1 MRDGSGLISSNEM
14 KRAAFL
20 LAALLAAA
28 LIAGCGEKK
37 ETLGDTTAVS
47 GPGIRATPPRW
58 TPEYAHLAQR
68 IKQLGLPPVGKEKV
82 HHHALIHIY
91 NDGLLIPVAPN
102 IGIHKPAYSSVH
114 THDQTGV
121 IHMESDIPHKFTIG
135 DFFAIWGV
143 RFGNASLGSLVN
155 DGDKKVHVYVNG
167 KPIADPVH
175 YVMRDQDNIVV
186 GYGTPD
192 SFPHNPSK
200 KALQLVDKG
209 GGNCAVTQKGKK
221 RKSCIA
227 GQ

>member
-1 MRDGSGLISSNEM
+1 MLPMR
-14 KRAAFL
+14 RAPALL
-20 LAALLAAA
+20 LAVLVAA

-37 ETLGDTTAVS
+37 ETLGDITAVS
-47 GPGIRATPPRW
+47 GPGIRATAPRW
-58 TPEYAHLAQR
+58 QPEYAHLAQR

-82 HHHALIHIY
+82 HHHALMHIY

-102 IGIHKPAYSSVH
+102 IGIHKPAYSSLH

-121 IHMESDIPHKFTIG
+121 IHMESDVPHKFTIG

-143 RFGNASLGSLVN
+143 RFGKASLGNLVN
-155 DGDKKVHVYVNG
+155 DGDKQVRVYVNG
-167 KPIADPVH
+167 TRVADPVH
-175 YVMRDQDNIVV
+175 YVMKDEDNIVV
-186 GYGTPD
+186 GYGTDD

-200 KALQLVDKG
+200 KPLELVDKG
-209 GGNCAVTQKGKK
+209 GGSCAKTQKGEK

>member
-1 MRDGSGLISSNEM
+1 MRRAGLL
-14 KRAAFL
+14 L
-20 LAALLAAA
+20 LAVLAAA

-37 ETLGDTTAVS
+37 ETLGDTTAIS
-47 GPGIRATPPRW
+47 GPGITAKPPRW

-68 IKQLGLPPVGKEKV
+68 IKALGLPPVGKEQV

-91 NDGLLIPVAPN
+91 NDGLLVPVAPN
-102 IGIHKPAYSSVH
+102 IGIHKPAYSSIH

-121 IHMESDIPHKFTIG
+121 IHMESDVPHKFTIG

-143 RFGNASLGSLVN
+143 RFGKASLGSLVN
-155 DGDKKVHVYVNG
+155 DGDKQVHVYVNG
-167 KPIADPVH
+167 KPVADPVH
-175 YVMRDQDNIVV
+175 YVMKDQDNIVV

-200 KALQLVDKG
+200 KALELVTKG
-209 GGNCAVTQKGKK
+209 GGNCAVAKKGQK

>member
-1 MRDGSGLISSNEM
+1 MR
-14 KRAAFL
+14 RVPAL
-20 LAALLAAA
+20 LLVLLAAA
-28 LIAGCGEKK
+28 LMAGCGEKE

-47 GPGIRATPPRW
+47 GPGIRATAPRW
-58 TPEYAHLAQR
+58 QPEYAHLAQR

-82 HHHALIHIY
+82 HLHALIHIY

-121 IHMESDIPHKFTIG
+121 IHMESDIPHKFTLG

-143 RFGNASLGSLVN
+143 RFGNASLGTFVN
-155 DGDKKVHVYVNG
+155 KGDKKVLVYVNG
-167 KPIADPVH
+167 KPVSNPVK
-175 YVMRDQDNIVV
+175 YVMKDQDNIVV

-200 KALQLVDKG
+200 KALDLVDKG
-209 GGNCAVTQKGKK
+209 GGNCALTPKGQK
-221 RKSCIA
+221 RKSCVA
-227 GQ
+227 GG

>member
-1 MRDGSGLISSNEM
+1 VRRL
-14 KRAAFL
+14 APLL
-20 LAALLAAA
+20 LAALAAA
-28 LIAGCGEKK
+28 LLAGCGEKK
-37 ETLGDTTAVS
+37 ETVGDPTAVS

-58 TPEYAHLAQR
+58 QPEYAHLAQR

-114 THDQTGV
+114 THDQTGI
-121 IHMESDIPHKFTIG
+121 IHMESDVPHKFTIG
-135 DFFAIWGV
+135 TFFAIWGV
-143 RFGNASLGSLVN
+143 RFGNASLGTFVN

-167 KPIADPVH
+167 KPITDPVH

-200 KALQLVDKG
+200 KALALVNKG
-209 GGNCAVTQKGKK
+209 GGTCAVTQKGQK

>member
-1 MRDGSGLISSNEM
+1 M
-14 KRAAFL
+14 KRLICLL
-20 LAALLAAA
+20 LAVLAAA
-28 LIAGCGEKK
+28 LIAGCGAKK
-37 ETLGDTTAVS
+37 ETLGDTTAVA

-91 NDGLLIPVAPN
+91 NDGLLVPVAPN

-114 THDQTGV
+114 THDSTGV
-121 IHMESDIPHKFTIG
+121 IHMESDVPHDFTIG

-167 KPIADPVH
+167 KPVASPVH

-200 KALQLVDKG
+200 KALSLVDKG
-209 GGNCAVTQKGKK
+209 GGNCAITQKGQKK
-221 RKSCIA
+221 KSCIA

>member
-1 MRDGSGLISSNEM
+1 VRRILPAI
-14 KRAAFL
+14 AAV
-20 LAALLAAA
+20 LAAV
-28 LIAGCGEKK
+28 LIAGCGEKQ

-47 GPGIRATPPRW
+47 APGVRATPPRW
-58 TPEYAHLAQR
+58 QPEYAHLAQR

-91 NDGLLIPVAPN
+91 NDGLLVPIAPN

-121 IHMESDIPHKFTIG
+121 IHMESDVPHKFTLG
-135 DFFAIWGV
+135 DFFTIWGV

-155 DGDKKVHVYVNG
+155 DGDKRVRVYIDG
-167 KPIADPVH
+167 KLVADPVH

-186 GYGTPD
+186 GYGTDD

-200 KALQLVDKG
+200 KALDLVDKG
-209 GGNCAVTQKGKK
+209 GGNCAVTPKGKK
-221 RKSCIA
+221 RKSCIS

>member
-1 MRDGSGLISSNEM
+1 M
-14 KRAAFL
+14 KRAVVL
-20 LAALLAAA
+20 ILAILATALL
-28 LIAGCGEKK
+28 AGCGEKK

-47 GPGIRATPPRW
+47 GPGIRATAPRW

-82 HHHALIHIY
+82 HHHSLIHIY
-91 NDGLLIPVAPN
+91 IDGLLVPVAPN

-114 THDQTGV
+114 THDQTGI
-121 IHMESDIPHKFTIG
+121 IHMESDVPHKFTIG

-143 RFGNASLGSLVN
+143 RFGNASLGNLVN
-155 DGDKKVHVYVNG
+155 KGNNKVHVYVDG

-175 YVMRDQDNIVV
+175 YVMKDQDNIVV
-186 GYGTPD
+186 GYGTPG

-200 KALQLVDKG
+200 KALSLVDKG
-209 GGNCAVTQKGKK
+209 GGNCAVTQKGQK

>member
-1 MRDGSGLISSNEM
+1 MRRVPAL
-14 KRAAFL
+14 L
-20 LAALLAAA
+20 LAVLAAA
-28 LIAGCGEKK
+28 LIAGCGEKA

-47 GPGIRATPPRW
+47 GPGIRATAPPW
-58 TPEYAHLAQR
+58 QPEYAHLAQR

-91 NDGLLIPVAPN
+91 NDGLLVPIAPN
-102 IGIHKPAYSSVH
+102 IGIHKPAYSSIH

-121 IHMESDIPHKFTIG
+121 IHMESDVPHKFTLG

-143 RFGNASLGSLVN
+143 RFGNASLGTFVN
-155 DGDKKVHVYVNG
+155 NGDKKVLVYVNG
-167 KPIADPVH
+167 KPVSDPVH

-186 GYGTPD
+186 GYGTPG

-200 KALQLVDKG
+200 KALELVNKKG
-209 GGNCAVTQKGKK
+209 GGNCALTPKGEK

>member
-1 MRDGSGLISSNEM
+1 MAMRRACLLLI
-14 KRAAFL
+14 AA
-20 LAALLAAA
+20 LAAA

-91 NDGLLIPVAPN
+91 NDGLLVPVAPN
-102 IGIHKPAYSSVH
+102 IGIHKPAYSSIH

-121 IHMESDIPHKFTIG
+121 IHMESDVPHKFTLG

-143 RFGNASLGSLVN
+143 RFGKASLGSLVN
-155 DGDKKVHVYVNG
+155 DGDKQVHVYVDG

-175 YVMRDQDNIVV
+175 YVLRDQDNIVV

-200 KALQLVDKG
+200 KALELVKKG
-209 GGNCAVTQKGKK
+209 GGKCGITPKGQK
-221 RKSCIA
+221 RKRCLA